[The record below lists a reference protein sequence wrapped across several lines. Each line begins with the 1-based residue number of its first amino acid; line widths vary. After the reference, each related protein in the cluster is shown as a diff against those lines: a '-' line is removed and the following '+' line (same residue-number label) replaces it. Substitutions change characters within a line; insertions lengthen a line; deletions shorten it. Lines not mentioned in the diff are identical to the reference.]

1 VKKAAKEREKV
12 AVIITRRRMKTISN
26 PGVISGKPKPQRTC
40 IACRKIKSKREMV
53 RLVRTPAGEIEID
66 LKGKKEGRG
75 AYLCREWACWEK
87 AIKGNQLKYALKGE
101 ITQNDLERLG
111 KAGREI
117 LKELASG

>member
-1 VKKAAKEREKV
+1 MRN
-12 AVIITRRRMKTISN
+12 ISN
-26 PGVISGKPKPQRTC
+26 PRVISGKLKPQRTC

-87 AIKGNQLKYALKGE
+87 VIKGNQLEYVLKAK

-111 KAGREI
+111 KAGQEI
-117 LKELASG
+117 LKESASG